1 MLKGYATIYIATAH
15 RFVRLAF
22 AKLPGWFVSEIRG
35 FVETQKN
42 YRLNI
47 LIFNRLINK
56 PKNI

>member
-35 FVETQKN
+35 FVETQKKLPIE
-42 YRLNI
+42 YI
-47 LIFNRLINK
+47 DIQSVNK
-56 PKNI
+56 